1 MKKSETGLLFDW
13 HHRRT
18 NALRRS
24 LYEHKKAEIRRLTD
38 GWPEVQPE
46 GLTEPAAWWW
56 RALDALRQE
65 HRRATYGLA
74 LIASL
79 RTPRRAGPK
88 IAVLQPKRKAQ

>member
-1 MKKSETGLLFDW
+1 MKKTETGMLFDW

-24 LYEHKKAEIRRLTD
+24 LYDFKKAEIRRLTD
-38 GWPEVQPE
+38 GWPE
-46 GLTEPAAWWW
+46 GLAEPASWWW

-65 HRRATYGLA
+65 HRRATYGFA

-88 IAVLQPKRKAQ
+88 IAVLQPKRKTQ